1 MSLALQSHPLV
12 VENMGLVHACAN
24 RFRNRGVPYDDLFQ
38 AGCVGLIKAASGF
51 DDTRGFKFSTY
62 AVPAILGEIKRIFRD
77 GGSVKIGRAAKEKGR
92 ELLKI
97 YERLADEK
105 GREPDISEVARL
117 AGTEVTEAA
126 LILSASL
133 PAVSLTSREDSSEND
148 IPVESPEESCAEL
161 LDLNDALERLNDDE
175 RQLIKCRYFEFMTQC
190 DTAKTLRMTQVQVSR
205 REKGILLKLRK
216 MLEYDKTT

>member
-1 MSLALQSHPLV
+1 
-12 VENMGLVHACAN
+12 MGLVHACAN

-190 DTAKTLRMTQVQVSR
+190 DTAKTLGMTQVQVSR

>member
-12 VENMGLVHACAN
+12 IENMGLVHACAN

-161 LDLNDALERLNDDE
+161 LDLNDALERLSDDE

-190 DTAKTLRMTQVQVSR
+190 DTAKTLGMTQVQVSR

>member
-12 VENMGLVHACAN
+12 IENMGLVHACAN

-190 DTAKTLRMTQVQVSR
+190 DTAKTLGMTQVQVSR

>member
-133 PAVSLTSREDSSEND
+133 PAVSPTSREDSSEND

-190 DTAKTLRMTQVQVSR
+190 DTAKTLGMTQVQVSR

>member
-12 VENMGLVHACAN
+12 IENMGLVHACAN

-161 LDLNDALERLNDDE
+161 LDLNDALEQLNDDE

-190 DTAKTLRMTQVQVSR
+190 DTAKTLGMTQVQVSR